1 MAKITK
7 SKSGVWCDYC
17 KMLWG
22 TERRTKKIPES
33 DAVEIVPRDSAWTI
47 TSFVKGRVIER
58 HYCFACA
65 KEVQTRHDGTL
76 WTLADQIKYKE
87 GKQELDV

>member
-1 MAKITK
+1 MAKITQ
-7 SKSGVWCDYC
+7 SKRGVWCDYH
-17 KMLWG
+17 KTRFGATHPLG
-22 TERRTKKIPES
+22 QEQ
-33 DAVEIVPRDSAWTI
+33 AVWTI

-87 GKQELDV
+87 GKQELNMEQAL